1 MDCSIPSMHG
11 QVFHSD
17 RYARVTSWRFK
28 KKIFLRE
35 ITILHLKNNIIPGE
49 ANSII
54 TNIHIF
60 LNFANS
66 LWYNFTHFHTDQ
78 FPQRFDF
85 FPESLANLTNNFTS
99 LRCGNSSPDFPC
111 LLLKNSDVIRWKNS
125 KGKFFFVKSN
135 FVGMYK
141 FREIQ
146 SRYINAMKIVLKI
159 FYWVLTLLTWFSKK
173 NSVKLIHFIWR
184 VTLAR

>member
-17 RYARVTSWRFK
+17 RYARVTSWRLK
-28 KKIFLRE
+28 KKFFTWNQNIAFNFFSV
-35 ITILHLKNNIIPGE
+35 KQKKNIIPGE

-54 TNIHIF
+54 TNIHVF

-111 LLLKNSDVIRWKNS
+111 LLLKNSDVIWWKNS
-125 KGKFFFVKSN
+125 KVNFFFVKSN
-135 FVGMYK
+135 FVGM
-141 FREIQ
+141 
-146 SRYINAMKIVLKI
+146 
-159 FYWVLTLLTWFSKK
+159 
-173 NSVKLIHFIWR
+173 
-184 VTLAR
+184 